1 MADAPRLRAPNQLGG
16 SRPVA
21 LIIPEDG
28 MSMNIDSEHEG

>member
-1 MADAPRLRAPNQLGG
+1 VADASRLCAPNQLGG

-28 MSMNIDSEHEG
+28 MSMNIDGEHEG

>member
-1 MADAPRLRAPNQLGG
+1 LGG

-28 MSMNIDSEHEG
+28 MSMNIDGEHEG